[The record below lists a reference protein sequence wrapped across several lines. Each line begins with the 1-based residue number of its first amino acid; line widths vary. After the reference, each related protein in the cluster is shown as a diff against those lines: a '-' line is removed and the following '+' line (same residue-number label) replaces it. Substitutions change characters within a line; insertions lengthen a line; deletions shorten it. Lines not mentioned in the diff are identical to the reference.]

1 MYKVQFISL
10 WYVPKILCDIVSNIA
25 HFGQVCNA
33 RHAEWPLGHYSTEKE
48 KMTRFHTHFVL
59 QTYFHRCR
67 VKSLHYSKIQFK
79 KPQCT
84 KSYKK
89 TVTCITNFEVLSCPN
104 YDDYVQFLFFYLMGT
119 NDLALHL
126 NFYWFLTWDNF
137 SI

>member
-48 KMTRFHTHFVL
+48 KMTRFHTNFVL
-59 QTYFHRCR
+59 QTYFHSVGIRNTLQQNSIK
-67 VKSLHYSKIQFK
+67 KSLNAQKVTQNSDVHYELWSPLLPKLWWLCSI
-79 KPQCT
+79 
-84 KSYKK
+84 S
-89 TVTCITNFEVLSCPN
+89 
-104 YDDYVQFLFFYLMGT
+104 FFYLIGT